1 MDTGIQKAVEAL
13 HASPLRAS
21 ISTTGAGGQVIG
33 WCVFER
39 HLSHGKVLSRAPDGS
54 SAVFCR
60 GSSFNMNRL
69 LAVPGAS
76 NTVLE
81 ATVPY
86 AYTSLDEHLKRVDS
100 NTAGV

>member
-1 MDTGIQKAVEAL
+1 M
-13 HASPLRAS
+13 H
-21 ISTTGAGGQVIG
+21 
-33 WCVFER
+33 
-39 HLSHGKVLSRAPDGS
+39 
-54 SAVFCR
+54 
-60 GSSFNMNRL
+60 RL